1 MPCEDLKNTNISAY
15 SGLTVLSTTLY
26 LFNLLHLTRPVE
38 MRRSFK
44 FVKQHVKT
52 KTAEGAIKEPIKEQ
66 NFSKWVLKEVLLSP
80 NFPRAI
86 LLIFGVGSAISFY
99 ATNGGN
105 SKKKSSKMNEP
116 IGNIKVER
124 YSDRLSRYATS
135 IELSTNYAGALFS
148 DRDNI
153 AAVNAGFLL
162 QDQLGMNFNDL
173 TREQLLSIQAAQTK
187 RNLSMK
193 LHAYEK
199 EQLNRASRMK
209 LSRSLLKKESAADTE
224 TG

>member
-1 MPCEDLKNTNISAY
+1 
-15 SGLTVLSTTLY
+15 
-26 LFNLLHLTRPVE
+26 

-173 TREQLLSIQAAQTK
+173 TREQLLFIQAAQTK